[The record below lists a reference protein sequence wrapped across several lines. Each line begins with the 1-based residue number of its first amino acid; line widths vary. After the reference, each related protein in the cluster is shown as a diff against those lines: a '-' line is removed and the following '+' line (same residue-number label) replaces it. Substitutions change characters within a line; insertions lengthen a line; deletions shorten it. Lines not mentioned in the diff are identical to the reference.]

1 MHRGSR
7 ITCFLQGL
15 LRMLLQALQAVSICT
30 FVPVRKQVLVLVK
43 PPAGVFLQALRMMLQ
58 TLTYALSR
66 CSSLAAPSSPRFEQC
81 AASPLPL
88 RHIHI
93 SIFTFFLYPVK
104 RVILRFVAGTRSSAI
119 YLPPMPRRLLPTS
132 PPILPRGTCVANRAL
147 RELLVDD
154 GSLWGLSQCR

>member
-93 SIFTFFLYPVK
+93 SIFTFFFVPSKASNPEV
-104 RVILRFVAGTRSSAI
+104 RGWHAQLRHIPAANAAPPSPHFSSHSAAW
-119 YLPPMPRRLLPTS
+119 YMRRK
-132 PPILPRGTCVANRAL
+132 
-147 RELLVDD
+147 
-154 GSLWGLSQCR
+154 